1 MAEIGLTAS
10 VIQIASTGLKLST
23 TLYSFAET
31 VSTADKSITHIA
43 KDVSLTS
50 AVLSELGSNLERD
63 KWSGI
68 ASENAIA
75 TAEEIVLEC
84 SKVFRE
90 IEVALGK
97 SIGNVAAKKPSTGKY
112 GISKHVLERLRWPFL
127 QPKMELL
134 RSNLERLK
142 STLMLMLQV
151 LSHATNA
158 QWYAWQYHSGL
169 AILRS

>member
-1 MAEIGLTAS
+1 MAEIGLAAS

-50 AVLSELGSNLERD
+50 AILSELGSKLELD
-63 KWSGI
+63 KASGI

-75 TAEEIVLEC
+75 TAQEIILEC
-84 SKVFRE
+84 SKIFKE

-97 SIGNVAAKKPSTGKY
+97 SIGNEAARKANTGKY
-112 GISKHVLERLRWPFL
+112 RIGKHVLERLRWPFL

-134 RSNLERLK
+134 RSNLESLK
-142 STLMLMLQV
+142 STLILMLQV
-151 LSHATNA
+151 LSYAIKA
-158 QWYAWQYHSGL
+158 QRYAWQYRSGF
-169 AILRS
+169 AMLRS